1 MLSHPKSPSLC
12 PQKYEQHLL
21 KVSILVTA
29 LMAASGIGFG
39 LYCRSQSIVFDGLFN
54 AIDSSMAFLSLLVA
68 RLLAKGVGR
77 RFQTGY
83 WHIEP
88 LVLTLNGSV
97 LLMLCV
103 YAFANAVSA
112 LVHGGHELV
121 FDSAIAYSAVTAAIC
136 ALMHRYTLRGNR
148 KVNSELIA
156 LDVESWWMSFSITAS
171 LLAAFLIGYALQ
183 GSAYAYLTPYID
195 PGILAVLSIALMPG
209 PAKAVIKALR
219 QVLKITPSELDQQV
233 STLMTR
239 MSQRYGFEAFSHS
252 AVQIGRGLFVEIHIQ
267 IPESMNVWTVH
278 QLDEVRGEIA
288 SGIGREGPDRWITI
302 GFTRDSRW
310 L

>member
-1 MLSHPKSPSLC
+1 MQFLSKKSSLTS
-12 PQKYEQHLL
+12 QQLEQRLL

-112 LVHGGHELV
+112 LMHGGHALV

-136 ALMHRYTLRGNR
+136 ALMHRYTLNGNR
-148 KVNSELIA
+148 TVNSELIA

-171 LLAAFLIGYALQ
+171 LLVAFLIGYALQ
-183 GSAYAYLTPYID
+183 GGAYAYLTPYID
-195 PGILAVLSIALMPG
+195 PGILAVLALALIPG
-209 PAKAVIKALR
+209 PARAVVKALG
-219 QVLKITPSELDQQV
+219 QVLKITPNALDHEV
-233 STLMTR
+233 TGLMAR
-239 MSQRYGFEAFSHS
+239 MSHRYGFEAFTHS
-252 AVQIGRGLFVEIHIQ
+252 IVQIGRGLFVEIHIQ
-267 IPESMNVWTVH
+267 LPESMNAWTVNE
-278 QLDEVRGEIA
+278 LDGVRREIA

-302 GFTRDSRW
+302 GFTRDRHW

>member
-1 MLSHPKSPSLC
+1 MPSQPKPLHLP
-12 PQKYEQHLL
+12 PQHLEQRLL

-77 RFQTGY
+77 RFQSGY

-97 LLMLCV
+97 LLMLCI
-103 YAFANAVSA
+103 YAFANAISA
-112 LVHGGHELV
+112 LMHGGHELV
-121 FDSAIAYSAVTAAIC
+121 FDSAIAYSAFTALVC
-136 ALMHRYTLRGNR
+136 ALMHRYTLQGNR
-148 KVNSELIA
+148 QVNSELIA

-171 LLAAFLIGYALQ
+171 LLVAFLVGYALQ
-183 GSAYAYLTPYID
+183 GSPYAYLTPYID
-195 PGILAVLSIALMPG
+195 PGILAVLAIALLPG
-209 PAKAVIKALR
+209 PAKAVIKALG
-219 QVLKITPSELDQQV
+219 QVLKITPNALDDHV
-233 STLMTR
+233 IGLMSR
-239 MSQRYGFEAFSHS
+239 MSQRYGFEAFTHS
-252 AVQIGRGLFVEIHIQ
+252 IVQIGRGLFVEIHIQ
-267 IPESMNVWTVH
+267 IPECMDAWTVS
-278 QLDEVRGEIA
+278 QLDDVRREIA
-288 SGIGREGPDRWITI
+288 DGIGREGPDRWITI
-302 GFTRDSRW
+302 GFTRDSHW

>member
-1 MLSHPKSPSLC
+1 MQSQSKRPRLS
-12 PQKYEQHLL
+12 PQQLEQRLL
-21 KVSILVTA
+21 KVSILITA

-103 YAFANAVSA
+103 YAFANAISA
-112 LVHGGHELV
+112 LMHGGHELV
-121 FDSAIAYSAVTAAIC
+121 FDGAIAYSAITAVIC

-148 KVNSELIA
+148 RVNSELIS

-171 LLAAFLIGYALQ
+171 LLVAFLIGYALQ

-195 PGILAVLSIALMPG
+195 PGILAILAIALIPG

-219 QVLKITPSELDQQV
+219 QVLKITPDELNHQV
-233 STLMTR
+233 IGLMSR
-239 MSQRYGFEAFSHS
+239 MSQQYGFEAFTHS
-252 AVQIGRGLFVEIHIQ
+252 IVQIGRGLFVEIHVQ
-267 IPESMNVWTVH
+267 IPANMNAWTVD
-278 QLDEVRGEIA
+278 QFDGVRREIA
-288 SGIGREGPDRWITI
+288 DGIGREGPDRWITI
-302 GFTRDSRW
+302 GFTRDKHW